1 MGQGS
6 EDCHCK
12 YKDKIVSFEKGRG
25 SMYLWNTENVQIT
38 GALDW
43 KSYTGNSSLNVIVS
57 FSQNGKVYSQDVLK
71 IHLINP

>member
-12 YKDKIVSFEKGRG
+12 YKDKIVSFEKERG
-25 SMYLWNTENVQIT
+25 SVYLWNTENVQIT

-57 FSQNGKVYSQDVLK
+57 FS
-71 IHLINP
+71 